1 MTIVCSGCK
10 KVMGQVGAPGGL
22 ASHSICRACWILLYP
37 EFPVDATMDAEWKK
51 LEEQNGA

>member
-1 MTIVCSGCK
+1 
-10 KVMGQVGAPGGL
+10 MGQVGAPGGL